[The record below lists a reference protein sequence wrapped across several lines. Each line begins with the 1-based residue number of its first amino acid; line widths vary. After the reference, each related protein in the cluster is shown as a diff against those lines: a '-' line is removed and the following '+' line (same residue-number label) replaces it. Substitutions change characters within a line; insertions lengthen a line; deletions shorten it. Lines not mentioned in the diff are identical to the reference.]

1 MNTVIKIFS
10 CLSACLFLLGNM
22 YYWVDDSGVKNYT
35 NTKPPADQPFKI
47 IEERKTILKKVSFD
61 GTLSYEF
68 RVVKVFDGDSILVNA
83 MNLSLS
89 VRLIGIDAP
98 ELGYKGKKGQAFSR
112 KAKNYLKKRVSN
124 RKVRLKLYGT
134 DRFNRQLAEVFVDGK
149 NINLELLRKGLAEVY
164 QGRKPEALDKETYL
178 KMEAMAKK
186 EKQAIWQ
193 LGKSYKSPKQW
204 RKENPR
210 K

>member
-1 MNTVIKIFS
+1 MYSLVSKNKHGNKGDFYCENITNNISSIQKNTFDFVI
-10 CLSACLFLLGNM
+10 ALG
-22 YYWVDDSGVKNYT
+22 
-35 NTKPPADQPFKI
+35 I
-47 IEERKTILKKVSFD
+47 IHHLNDNDALILI
-61 GTLSYEF
+61 E
-68 RVVKVFDGDSILVNA
+68 
-83 MNLSLS
+83 
-89 VRLIGIDAP
+89 
-98 ELGYKGKKGQAFSR
+98 